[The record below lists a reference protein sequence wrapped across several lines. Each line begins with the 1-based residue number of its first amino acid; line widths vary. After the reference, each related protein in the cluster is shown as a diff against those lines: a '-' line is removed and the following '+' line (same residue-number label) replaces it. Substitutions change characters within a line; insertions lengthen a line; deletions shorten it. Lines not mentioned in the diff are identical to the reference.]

1 MDTSY
6 IIKTM
11 FEQLGGRKF
20 ILMTGAR
27 LSYGVNKQQQP
38 YLRCLLAD
46 DLQTKSAI
54 NCCVITYDYGQDL
67 YIITFAKLRDENYHL
82 IKQIDNVYAEDL
94 IPLFES
100 ETGLCCRMP
109 ILIEG

>member
-1 MDTSY
+1 MDTNY
-6 IIKTM
+6 IIKTI

-27 LSYGVNKQQQP
+27 LSYGVNDKNQP

-46 DLQTKSAI
+46 DLEIKSNV
-54 NCCVITYDYGQDL
+54 NCFDVTYDYGQDL
-67 YIITFAKLRDENYHL
+67 YITRFAQLRDNKYQVT
-82 IKQIDNVYAEDL
+82 KQVDNVYAEDL

-100 ETGLCCRMP
+100 ETGICCRMP
-109 ILIEG
+109 ILIED